1 MEGDPA
7 ASPASKT
14 PDPSPWLSDCARL
27 AGRCAIVTGAGSGIG
42 RAISRHLA
50 HAGATLLLLDRDA
63 DAVKRAGDD
72 LSARGTAT
80 VDVSDWQG
88 LQRAFDDL
96 LGADFPDILVNAAG
110 IFPSAPA
117 LDLDE
122 EHWDT
127 LLDVNLKGTMR
138 LGQLAGRRMRDGG
151 RGGAIVNIGSV
162 QGQRSTPGKAAYAA
176 SKAGIEALTRV
187 LAVELAPYGI
197 RVNAV
202 APGPV
207 LTEAAKARL
216 AAIAD
221 GAMAGRAFKADH
233 LRIGDPDEI
242 ARVAHFLASPAASYV
257 SGAVWTVD
265 GGTTLA

>member
-7 ASPASKT
+7 ASLASKT

-63 DAVKRAGDD
+63 DAVKRAGED

-80 VDVSDWQG
+80 VDVADWEG
-88 LQRAFDDL
+88 TQRALDDL
-96 LGADFPDILVNAAG
+96 LGSGVPDILVNAAG

-122 EHWDT
+122 EHWDS
-127 LLDVNLKGTMR
+127 LLDINLKGTMR
-138 LGQLAGRRMRDGG
+138 LCQLAGRRMRDGG

-162 QGQRSTPGKAAYAA
+162 QGQRSTAGKAAYAA

-187 LAVELAPYGI
+187 LAAELGPHGI
-197 RVNAV
+197 RVNAI

-216 AAIAD
+216 AAIVD